1 MSDSIIAVVPG
12 STDVDV
18 DTVQRSLSPEGVN
31 VQFIRS
37 LEEGLRLIAAGHT
50 PVYVCDPQ
58 KRAAWHEPI
67 MRLLRSGAAS
77 RVVLLSRMMN
87 EAA

>member
-12 STDVDV
+12 AADVDA
-18 DTVQRSLSPEGVN
+18 VQRSLSPDGID

-37 LEEGLRLIAAGHT
+37 LEEGLRLIAAGST

-58 KRAAWHEPI
+58 KRASWREPI
-67 MRLLRSGAAS
+67 LRLLRSGAAS
-77 RVVLLSRMMN
+77 RVVLLSRMAS